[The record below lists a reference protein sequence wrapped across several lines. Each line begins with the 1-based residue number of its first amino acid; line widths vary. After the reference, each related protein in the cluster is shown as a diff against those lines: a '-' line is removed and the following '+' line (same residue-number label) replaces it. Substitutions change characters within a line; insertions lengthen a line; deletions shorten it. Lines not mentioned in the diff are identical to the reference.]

1 MLPGWT
7 LSLKWQ
13 RRPAERKAM
22 IDPAHAVP
30 LKRQAELL
38 KRRTKIILQRK
49 LPNLRV
55 ERL

>member
-1 MLPGWT
+1 
-7 LSLKWQ
+7 
-13 RRPAERKAM
+13 M